1 MADANVRSLDAVER
15 FASDISGLRTSTR
28 KITDEIREQLQRV
41 TNWVEKELPEYWR
54 NELRLA
60 EKRWVEAREDL
71 LRCEAKS
78 RAEDE
83 TQCSVQRKALA
94 RATERKALCEQ
105 RTRLIPE
112 LAREWSQFIQESS
125 TQVRQ
130 LDDLAESTLQTA
142 HNQLLFTIET
152 LKKYMQT

>member
-1 MADANVRSLDAVER
+1 MADANVKSLDAVER
-15 FASDISGLRTSTR
+15 FANDISGLRTSTR

-41 TNWVEKELPEYWR
+41 TNWMEKELPEYWR

-94 RATERKALCEQ
+94 RAAERKSLCEQ

-112 LAREWSQFIQESS
+112 LALEWGQFIQESS

-142 HNQLLFTIET
+142 HNQLLSTIET